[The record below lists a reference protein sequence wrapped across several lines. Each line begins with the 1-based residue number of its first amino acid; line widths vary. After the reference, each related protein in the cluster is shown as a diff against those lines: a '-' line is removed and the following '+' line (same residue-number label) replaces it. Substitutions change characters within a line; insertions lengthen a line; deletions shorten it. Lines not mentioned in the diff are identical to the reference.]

1 LRNNMSQKVRLLVPA
16 FIVAVLLLAMM
27 PTPEPLD
34 ERQNLQ
40 PEVLPPESSVG
51 GSASE
56 LKEATSTKRGLEG
69 EGGEGGDDEQQ
80 GTTDSVEERMRKGQ
94 LVDENKVEAP
104 LPPLGVIQSI
114 TLNLTSPRIFNDKA
128 ASEISLTIGVLTVPG
143 LLRSRLIPLLES
155 SLKHEKDIHVFFM
168 DTPKTIPGREALA
181 EYLEK
186 VNRADQVHIVTL
198 PPPKS
203 LKMALRNAWVNLPAV
218 KYFREVRPNQK
229 YFAIMDDD
237 TYFLMNAIRHIIGDV
252 ERNKTHTG
260 PVYLGAPITDGLRGG
275 CRLVRSGKTK
285 RAFHTTGR
293 KEVIFVCGGSGIII
307 DRLAMDELFKVRN
320 VTISPTETFYDYCI
334 ATMFQGAGD
343 VRLGHCLSEANVPII
358 TRREMFRDT
367 MFRAI
372 GEKRVYNKHP
382 FPASF
387 HRFRRREWQ
396 YVLRAVED
404 AREQNELVTWGDL
417 LQNFRPGPVY
427 YHSMF
432 HPMKYDNYTDIMGL
446 KRKTAYQLRRE
457 NILQRKYHCGR
468 KVNTDEW

>member
-1 LRNNMSQKVRLLVPA
+1 MSNTVRLLVPA
-16 FIVAVLLLAMM
+16 FVGVVLLLMLM
-27 PTPEPLD
+27 PTPETLD
-34 ERQNLQ
+34 ADRLDSA
-40 PEVLPPESSVG
+40 PSPVESSRGESSAVAADEPKHNDNGSDKDEDPGGGGGGG
-51 GSASE
+51 GSS
-56 LKEATSTKRGLEG
+56 
-69 EGGEGGDDEQQ
+69 DI
-80 GTTDSVEERMRKGQ
+80 EERMRKGQ
-94 LVDENKVEAP
+94 LLDENKVEAA
-104 LPPLGVIQSI
+104 LPPLGIIQNI
-114 TLNLTSPRIFNDKA
+114 TLNLTSPRFFNDEA
-128 ASEISLTIGVLTVPG
+128 TSNLPLTIGVLTVPG

-168 DTPKTIPGREALA
+168 DSPKTIPGREALA
-181 EYLEK
+181 EYLNK
-186 VNRADQVHIVTL
+186 VKRADQVHIVTL
-198 PPPKS
+198 PAPKS
-203 LKMALRNAWVNLPAV
+203 MKMALRNAWVNLPAV
-218 KYFREVRPNQK
+218 KYFREARPKQK

-237 TYFLMNAIRHIIGDV
+237 TYFLMNAIRNIIGEVD
-252 ERNKTHTG
+252 RNKTHTG

-307 DRLAMDELFKVRN
+307 DRLAIDELFKVRN
-320 VTISPTETFYDYCI
+320 VTVSPTETFYDYCI

-372 GEKRVYNKHP
+372 GEKRVYNKRP

-387 HRFRRREWQ
+387 HRFRKREWQ

-404 AREQNELVTWGDL
+404 ARDANELVTWGDL

-446 KRKTAYQLRRE
+446 KRKTAYQVRRE

-468 KVNTDEW
+468 KANTDEW